1 MRPPLPSR
9 IQESLL
15 HALNSHNTD
24 WPTTVQNHALSLL
37 RSGEVTTY
45 PVLLQRVLEDV
56 RNDSMNQASSSSGGA
71 TNGEST
77 VKVNGTGGGG
87 GDKTNLAIPE
97 SVIEEALKVTRASL
111 DAVCEVEDNGSG

>member
-1 MRPPLPSR
+1 
-9 IQESLL
+9 
-15 HALNSHNTD
+15 
-24 WPTTVQNHALSLL
+24 
-37 RSGEVTTY
+37 
-45 PVLLQRVLEDV
+45 
-56 RNDSMNQASSSSGGA
+56 MNQASSSSSGA

-77 VKVNGTGGGG
+77 VKVNGSGGS

>member
-1 MRPPLPSR
+1 MS
-9 IQESLL
+9 
-15 HALNSHNTD
+15 
-24 WPTTVQNHALSLL
+24 
-37 RSGEVTTY
+37 
-45 PVLLQRVLEDV
+45 
-56 RNDSMNQASSSSGGA
+56 QASSSSSSGA

-77 VKVNGTGGGG
+77 VKVNGSGGGGGGGG